1 MTTAINGTPR
11 PIHPPQPAMRT
22 TARRT
27 SRTRPSRRRAL
38 AVAITAALLAAAG
51 TAIDAA
57 TTTATAA
64 NPTSPATSSRPIGA
78 GATHLPSPPLS
89 PTGIGPAPLGPGASI

>member
-11 PIHPPQPAMRT
+11 PIHPPQPAMRI

-27 SRTRPSRRRAL
+27 NRTRPSRRRAL
-38 AVAITAALLAAAG
+38 AVAITAALLAAVG

-57 TTTATAA
+57 TTTAA